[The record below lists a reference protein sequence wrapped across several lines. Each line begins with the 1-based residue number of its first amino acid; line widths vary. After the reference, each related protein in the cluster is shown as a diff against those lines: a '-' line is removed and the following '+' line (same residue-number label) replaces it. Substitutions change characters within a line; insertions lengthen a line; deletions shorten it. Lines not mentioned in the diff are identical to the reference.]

1 MRHRYFT
8 HWRNTLRWGYRLSI
22 KQLLAFIG
30 YSVVAYIFL
39 LGFWLALA
47 QVIAF
52 TPLMEYLTAD
62 IVTNS
67 SIWVTCFAQALVG
80 IPLILHAIKTV
91 IWLFTTAPHGQC
103 GDTRYYTDTS
113 HHPGTNHASY
123 DSTSTISHS
132 SHHDNCSSDSGSG
145 GDCDSSSSD

>member
-67 SIWVTCFAQALVG
+67 SIWVTYFAQALVG

-123 DSTSTISHS
+123 DSTSTILHS
-132 SHHDNCSSDSGSG
+132 SHNDSCSSDSGSG

>member
-80 IPLILHAIKTV
+80 IPLI
-91 IWLFTTAPHGQC
+91 
-103 GDTRYYTDTS
+103 
-113 HHPGTNHASY
+113 
-123 DSTSTISHS
+123 
-132 SHHDNCSSDSGSG
+132 
-145 GDCDSSSSD
+145 